1 MRIMPN
7 DLESHWMPFTSNKHF
22 KTGHTRMMT
31 EGKGIVYKTYQGHE
45 LIDAVSGLFCSPLGH
60 ARPEIA
66 DAVHKQLLEM
76 SYCPPFQHGHPS
88 AFELARRISQLLPGN
103 LDYVFYGSS
112 GSEAVETTLKIALL
126 YHRVKGEGQRLRLV
140 GREKVSG
147 VNFGGFSVGGMV
159 KNREMYGLGIPGVVH
174 MRHTNIPENKYA
186 RHEGAHGVELAE
198 DLQRL
203 CDTYG
208 GDTIAACIVEP
219 VGGSVGA
226 YLPPK
231 GYLKRLREIC
241 DEHGILLIFDEVITG
256 FGRTGNPFKPIPTK
270 SSRI

>member
-1 MRIMPN
+1 M
-7 DLESHWMPFTSNKHF
+7 
-22 KTGHTRMMT
+22 
-31 EGKGIVYKTYQGHE
+31 
-45 LIDAVSGLFCSPLGH
+45 
-60 ARPEIA
+60 
-66 DAVHKQLLEM
+66 
-76 SYCPPFQHGHPS
+76 
-88 AFELARRISQLLPGN
+88 
-103 LDYVFYGSS
+103 
-112 GSEAVETTLKIALL
+112 
-126 YHRVKGEGQRLRLV
+126 
-140 GREKVSG
+140 
-147 VNFGGFSVGGMV
+147 

-231 GYLKRLREIC
+231 GYLKPARDLR
-241 DEHGILLIFDEVITG
+241 
-256 FGRTGNPFKPIPTK
+256 RTRH
-270 SSRI
+270 SLDL